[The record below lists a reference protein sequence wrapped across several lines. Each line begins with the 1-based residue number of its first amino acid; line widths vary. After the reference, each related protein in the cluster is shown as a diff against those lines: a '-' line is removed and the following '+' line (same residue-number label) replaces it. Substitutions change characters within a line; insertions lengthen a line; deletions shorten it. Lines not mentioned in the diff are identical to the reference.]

1 MFLIFLENLKR
12 LTTFIVISKTIL
24 HFGIGKKFEK
34 YLKLILSFM
43 VVAQLVFAIASF
55 FHDNRGFMEGM
66 TKEGYYTQ
74 WEEYM
79 QILEEEYEEGQSALE
94 DRMLQRNII
103 YEEADEEEGKSIVI
117 EKVVIP

>member
-12 LTTFIVISKTIL
+12 LTIFIVISKTIL

-43 VVAQLVFAIASF
+43 VVAQLVFAIGSC
-55 FHDNRGFMEGM
+55 FHSNRGIMEGM
-66 TKEGYYTQ
+66 TIEGYYAR

-79 QILEEEYEEGQSALE
+79 QVLDEEYEKGQSTLE
-94 DRMLQRNII
+94 DKMLHKKTT
-103 YEEADEEEGKSIVI
+103 YEEKEEKKSIII